1 MQEIMEFIY
10 WLVEVEELPIAKAL
24 RQILVDKQK
33 QLHFQQV
40 LLIIILCTIYYIVLL
55 QNMYYNSVLY
65 FTDEQ

>member
-40 LLIIILCTIYYIVLL
+40 INKNYLHTKLLLVRISELEESTLVI
-55 QNMYYNSVLY
+55 
-65 FTDEQ
+65 